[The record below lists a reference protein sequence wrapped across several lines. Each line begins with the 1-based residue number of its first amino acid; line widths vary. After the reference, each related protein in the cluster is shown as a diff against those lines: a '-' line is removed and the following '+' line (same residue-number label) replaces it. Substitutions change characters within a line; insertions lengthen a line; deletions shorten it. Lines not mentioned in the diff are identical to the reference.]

1 MCTHPKT
8 IGCWPIDG
16 TQDTKRNP
24 FFKTLYCHLL
34 ENCDNN
40 YAFYHHEYEW
50 HPLELF
56 ITQPIQP
63 FLGMLPNKVCETLQ
77 AFKKYLMNE
86 KTMDDHPLS
95 INYIISTLLRFF
107 SNHRLAYNDFLKM
120 SMGDIFKPQADL
132 SIYILYQNYK

>member
-1 MCTHPKT
+1 
-8 IGCWPIDG
+8 
-16 TQDTKRNP
+16 
-24 FFKTLYCHLL
+24 
-34 ENCDNN
+34 
-40 YAFYHHEYEW
+40 
-50 HPLELF
+50 
-56 ITQPIQP
+56 
-63 FLGMLPNKVCETLQ
+63 MLPNKVCETLQ